1 MKRQKLIDF
10 RGNRTQSE
18 MAKLYGITQQ
28 AWSAWE
34 NGDKTPQPH
43 IMKQLEN
50 DSGIPMEVIFFDAF
64 NNLRSS
70 NTLKTE

>member
-1 MKRQKLIDF
+1 
-10 RGNRTQSE
+10 

-34 NGDKTPQPH
+34 TPQPH